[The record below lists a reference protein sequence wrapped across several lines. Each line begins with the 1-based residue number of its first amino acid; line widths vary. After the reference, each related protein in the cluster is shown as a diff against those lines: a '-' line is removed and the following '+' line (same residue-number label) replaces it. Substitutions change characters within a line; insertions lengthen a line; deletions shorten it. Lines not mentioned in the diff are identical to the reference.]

1 MTLDKL
7 KFGIKMMD
15 SIPLKQT
22 QETVTL
28 EPSAKQI
35 QFNTAMER
43 YLTLGRY
50 QIINKL
56 VSVANISLQ
65 TYLLC
70 LIWSHS
76 IGLVWQ
82 AVSLVLAF
90 FLTDFVNG
98 LVHML
103 MDNNDRYDSIFGPF
117 IANFHLHHK
126 VMQYKKHNLVV
137 VYFNESGSK
146 VWLVGYLWIV
156 YLLLGVLEAHPIVS
170 HVLVYVGI
178 LSSVAE
184 VSHYLCHS
192 SDSTVSM
199 FLGRMRVLL
208 PKRHHARHHLEDNKN
223 YAFLNGFT
231 DPLLNLCATAVFKG
245 YKDTT
250 DTHYAHYEVQNAES
264 R

>member
-1 MTLDKL
+1 M
-7 KFGIKMMD
+7 
-15 SIPLKQT
+15 
-22 QETVTL
+22 
-28 EPSAKQI
+28 EPSVKQI
-35 QFNTAMER
+35 QFNAAMVR
-43 YLTLGRY
+43 YQTLRRY
-50 QIINKL
+50 QIINNM

-65 TYLLC
+65 IYLLC
-70 LIWSHS
+70 LIWPQS
-76 IGLVWQ
+76 IGLAWQ
-82 AVSLVLAF
+82 AVSLLLAF

-103 MDNNDRYDSIFGPF
+103 MDNNDSYDSIFGPF

-126 VMQYKKHNLVV
+126 VMQYKKHNLAV

-146 VWLVGYLWIV
+146 VWLVGYLCAV
-156 YLLLGVLEAHPIVS
+156 YLLLGMLKEHQIVS
-170 HVLVYVGI
+170 YVLVYVGI

-192 SDSTVSM
+192 SDSALSM
-199 FLGRMRVLL
+199 LLGRMRVLL

-231 DPLLNLCATAVFKG
+231 DPLLNLCATALFMG
-245 YKDTT
+245 YKGTT
-250 DTHYAHYEVQNAES
+250 DTHYAHYVAQDAES